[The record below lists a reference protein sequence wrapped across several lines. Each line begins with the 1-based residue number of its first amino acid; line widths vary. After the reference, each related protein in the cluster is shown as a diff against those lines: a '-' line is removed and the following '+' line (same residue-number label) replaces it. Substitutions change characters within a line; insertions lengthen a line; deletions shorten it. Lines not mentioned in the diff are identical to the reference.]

1 MVLEEVPMAIVG
13 GLDLHRKQIT
23 FDVLDTVS
31 GQVRRGRISPAD
43 RQLFRG
49 WLAGLAGQHVELA
62 VEGCTGVAVRGR
74 GVPGRGRGGAPCGA
88 G

>member
-1 MVLEEVPMAIVG
+1 MAIVG

-43 RQLFRG
+43 RELFRG
-49 WLAGLAGQHVELA
+49 CTTGLTATA
-62 VEGCTGVAVRGR
+62 VSAECS
-74 GVPGRGRGGAPCGA
+74 
-88 G
+88 